1 MRFGKAR
8 IRRRKD
14 GTFDFRIGEQER
26 ELIRTLLPQIQE
38 LLAVDD
44 PSVTRLFPPAYAND
58 EDLDAE
64 YRKLTRDDLLASRFS
79 DFDVVEH
86 TVTAERLDE
95 AEAEAWMRALNGLRL
110 VLGTRLDVT
119 EDMDRPQPD
128 DPDAAAFAVY
138 EYLSLVVS
146 ELVDAL
152 SGS

>member
-1 MRFGKAR
+1 MRFGRAR

-14 GTFDFRIGEQER
+14 GAFDFRIGEQER
-26 ELIRTLLPQIQE
+26 ELIKSLLPQMQE

-44 PSVTRLFPPAYAND
+44 PSLTRLFPPAYAND
-58 EDLDAE
+58 AERDEE
-64 YRKLTRDDLLASRFS
+64 YRRLTRDDLLASRFS

-86 TVTAERLDE
+86 TVEADRLE
-95 AEAEAWMRALNGLRL
+95 EHEAEAWMRALNGLRL

-128 DPDAAAFAVY
+128 DPEAQAFAVY
-138 EYLSLVVS
+138 EYLSVVVS

-152 SGS
+152 ADG

>member
-1 MRFGKAR
+1 MRFGRAR

-14 GTFDFRIGEQER
+14 GAIDFRIGEQER
-26 ELIRTLLPQIQE
+26 ELIKSLLPQMQE

-58 EDLDAE
+58 DELDAE
-64 YRKLTRDDLLASRFS
+64 YRRLTRDDLLASRFS

-86 TVTAERLDE
+86 TVAADRLEED
-95 AEAEAWMRALNGLRL
+95 EAEAWMRALNGLRL

-119 EDMDRPQPD
+119 EDMDRPEPD
-128 DPDAAAFAVY
+128 DPDAPAFAVY
-138 EYLSLVVS
+138 EYLSMVVS

-152 SGS
+152 AAG